1 MSSIKHGLKNKI
13 GLITMPGSKAGMVP
27 LLNLVDIITSLS
39 ETIYVLTGG
48 LPYARLKQDY
58 NTKCTVLEVN
68 HRKRSNPF
76 ARAFFYIVTQLQ
88 VSKDIVALRERVNLW
103 IFFMGG
109 SGLILPM
116 IVAKLFQKK
125 ILLITTGSSVNIA
138 RETKDVLMKPT
149 EWLIDLSYE
158 LPDKIVVYAPSLIK
172 DLSLE
177 KHSRKIIVASRHYVD
192 LNVFK
197 VTKTIEERRNIIGF
211 VGRLSQEKGVLN
223 FVDAIPTI
231 LERANDA
238 SFLIVGAG
246 PLFESTRKKVADNH
260 LGDKVE
266 MKGWIEH
273 ENLPVCLNEL
283 RLLVL
288 PSATEGLPNIIL
300 ESMAC
305 GTPVLVTLVGGL
317 VDLVKD
323 EKNGFVTQTNSASC
337 LAKNVIRA
345 LAYPNIKSIVSEA
358 HMLIENEFIFNRA
371 VERFRDIL
379 TELSEDA
386 KTSSD

>member
-1 MSSIKHGLKNKI
+1 
-13 GLITMPGSKAGMVP
+13 
-27 LLNLVDIITSLS
+27 
-39 ETIYVLTGG
+39 
-48 LPYARLKQDY
+48 
-58 NTKCTVLEVN
+58 
-68 HRKRSNPF
+68 
-76 ARAFFYIVTQLQ
+76 
-88 VSKDIVALRERVNLW
+88 
-103 IFFMGG
+103 MGG